1 MPIPLDLGFGE
12 REEGGVIASCIPYEG
27 EDWLRDGR
35 GCRVLYEREDEI
47 GQVGIRR
54 VGISTKDGGGNQIA

>member
-1 MPIPLDLGFGE
+1 MAD
-12 REEGGVIASCIPYEG
+12 SIPYEG

-54 VGISTKDGGGNQIA
+54 VGISTKGGGAGETKLHDLCAQICPTDFI